1 MTPRLLPLLAGLAA
15 LGVAVKAV
23 DIVLSVATGP
33 SDVRLAS
40 DAQAQTGVPEPP
52 PAAAPTAPPPTP
64 ASNPASG
71 NGNENGGANGNGA
84 TVPGAPPPELE
95 FNRPVQVTDSG
106 VDLPADLTRMTR
118 AEVQLL
124 TDLAKR
130 RQVLDERE
138 RRVAEREA
146 ILTATEGQMR
156 DQQVQLLQIKQEI
169 EALVQRYEAD
179 GKDDL
184 ASLIETYR
192 QMKPRSAALIWND
205 MDLDTL
211 VPIARGIPPRQIAP
225 VIAAME
231 PEKARLLTR
240 ELAVREQLPALPQ

>member
-23 DIVLSVATGP
+23 DIVLSVASGP
-33 SDVRLAS
+33 SEVRLAS

-52 PAAAPTAPPPTP
+52 PSAAPASAAPTP
-64 ASNPASG
+64 AT
-71 NGNENGGANGNGA
+71 NGNGGAA
-84 TVPGAPPPELE
+84 PGAPPPELE

-106 VDLPADLTRMTR
+106 VDLPADLTKMTR
-118 AEVQLL
+118 AEIQLL

-130 RQVLDERE
+130 RQVLVERE

-156 DQQVQLLQIKQEI
+156 DQQAQLLQIKQEI
-169 EALVQRYEAD
+169 ETLVQRYEAD
-179 GKDDL
+179 GKADV
-184 ASLIETYR
+184 ASLVETYK

-225 VIAAME
+225 VIAAMD

>member
-52 PAAAPTAPPPTP
+52 PAAAPTSPPPTP
-64 ASNPASG
+64 ATNGG
-71 NGNENGGANGNGA
+71 NGNGNGA
-84 TVPGAPPPELE
+84 TAPGAPPPELE

-106 VDLPADLTRMTR
+106 VDLPADLTKMTR

-156 DQQVQLLQIKQEI
+156 DQQAQLLQIKQEI

-184 ASLIETYR
+184 ASLIETYK